1 MLKTITNEDIHKQ
14 LTLGIISLHLF
25 TVLCA
30 VILYNILSP
39 QKEKQK
45 VEYTLEL
52 INQTDV
58 SIKPVNNTQA
68 DTIPFEDIEEY
79 ILRDNL

>member
-1 MLKTITNEDIHKQ
+1 MNSDTKFLAQLIILVTAGISGM
-14 LTLGIISLHLF
+14 LTLSL
-25 TVLCA
+25 
-30 VILYNILSP
+30 ILTLSEIRG
-39 QKEKQK
+39 KEKQK